1 MTVFCLL
8 IKVCYTFS
16 LRKVNCRICTH
27 WNKALH
33 CKVCHIS
40 LDKAW
45 WIRRQIHIPKSHP
58 KVCFLGCPEEATHC
72 FPTEFKE
79 ELDVPAPYTRHSIC
93 CWPALRYYSYLP
105 SQGWRVSRLCISKRR
120 HASENQAT
128 SAHLHTVLFPTAQ
141 GKEIHQNYPTPTPSG
156 RPETSPLF

>member
-8 IKVCYTFS
+8 IKACYTFS

-58 KVCFLGCPEEATHC
+58 KVCFVGCPEEATHC

-105 SQGWRVSRLCISKRR
+105 SQGWRVSRLCHFKRESCFRKPSNLSSFAHCAVSHCPRQGDSSKL
-120 HASENQAT
+120 SYSYT
-128 SAHLHTVLFPTAQ
+128 
-141 GKEIHQNYPTPTPSG
+141 
-156 RPETSPLF
+156 